1 MKSIVKPSPRIIKGQ
16 EAYDIIY
23 GKDKD
28 KWKHVRYEHLPYHDV
43 HIYRNKETGE
53 EVAEYF
59 YVGE

>member
-1 MKSIVKPSPRIIKGQ
+1 MRIVKGQ

-28 KWKHVRYEHLPYHDV
+28 KWEHVRYEQKPYHDV
-43 HIYRNKETGE
+43 HVYRNKETSE

-59 YVGE
+59 YIGE

>member
-1 MKSIVKPSPRIIKGQ
+1 MRIVKGQ

-28 KWKHVRYEHLPYHDV
+28 KWEHVRYEQLPYHDV
-43 HIYRNKETGE
+43 HVYRNKETGE

-59 YVGE
+59 YIGE